1 MSFVANYSE
10 LPFSRMT
17 WGLGWGLEHSYCN
30 ALLYLFVPGS
40 VYFQTQIK
48 QSYSALTQYPRPVLY
63 LLFTKASN
71 ILHSLSSS
79 QILYILDFATL
90 RALSASQKVF
100 KMCEGY
106 ALQVHSQRT

>member
-48 QSYSALTQYPRPVLY
+48 QSYSALDSVPQTSFIPVVYKGLEY
-63 LLFTKASN
+63 S
-71 ILHSLSSS
+71 
-79 QILYILDFATL
+79 
-90 RALSASQKVF
+90 ALSFQLPNF
-100 KMCEGY
+100 
-106 ALQVHSQRT
+106 VHT